1 MNIGADDYLTK
12 PYKADDLLAAVNLSL
27 QKKKNLDQ
35 RINNI
40 LMSISL
46 TLPHE

>member
-12 PYKADDLLAAVNLSL
+12 PYKADDLLTAVNLRL

-40 LMSISL
+40 LMSISS